1 MSILSRYILR
11 QHVGPFFFGFSIIAL
26 IFILNL
32 LFRELNRIL
41 SKGLPLQV
49 VGEFFLLN
57 MGWIV
62 ALAVPMAMLTASLM
76 AFGRMSADNEITAIK
91 ACGISMYRLILPVTV
106 AATLLA
112 IFLIW
117 YNNAVLPES
126 NHRLALLIRD
136 ISRKK
141 PTINI
146 EPGVWYDDL
155 NNYGLLV
162 SEIEDSGRVSI
173 VRNVLINDYSRFDV
187 TTTITASHGYI
198 QVNEK
203 EGLLEFLLF
212 DGEMQEIN
220 IKRPEEF
227 RRLRFPR
234 HIVRIDITDRFLK
247 RSESSA
253 RGDREKSA
261 AMMRKEIAEARTELA
276 KKQATI
282 DALMGWYFTYYLG
295 DSFGLPKPNAA
306 DSSSLL
312 RQFLN
317 VAPESPGVPAAG
329 NPSTDNHSMQP
340 KKRAEEARRMLQLR
354 ALQRHRTLKAQ
365 IRAQIGM
372 IRSYKRRINS
382 LSVEI
387 HKKYSIPIACVVFVL
402 IGAPL
407 GVMARS
413 GGLGVGGGISL
424 GFFLLYWASLI
435 GGEDLADR
443 GIISPFWAM
452 WSANLIVG
460 IAGVYLLIQSVRE
473 TRFIQFHQI
482 GPYLRENW
490 LKFLLIGFLLKRK
503 SDDAAS

>member
-220 IKRPEEF
+220 IKKPEEF

-282 DALMGWYFTYYLG
+282 DALMGWYFAYYLG

-329 NPSTDNHSMQP
+329 KQSADNHSIQP

-473 TRFIQFHQI
+473 TRFIQFHHI

-490 LKFLLIGFLLKRK
+490 LKFLLIGFFLKRK
-503 SDDAAS
+503 SDDSAS

>member
-1 MSILSRYILR
+1 MSILTRYVLR

-76 AFGRMSADNEITAIK
+76 AFGRLSADNEITAIK
-91 ACGISMYRLILPVTV
+91 ACGISMYRLILPVS
-106 AATLLA
+106 AAAAVLA
-112 IFLIW
+112 VFLIW

-126 NHRLALLIRD
+126 NHRLAQLIRD

-155 NNYGLLV
+155 SNYGLLV

-173 VRNVLINDYSRFDV
+173 VRNVLINDYSRYDA
-187 TTTITASHGYI
+187 TTTITAKRGYI

-220 IKRPEEF
+220 IKKPEEF

-261 AMMRKEIAEARTELA
+261 SMMRKEVAEARTELA
-276 KKQATI
+276 KKRAII
-282 DALMGWYFTYYLG
+282 DALMGWYFNHYLG
-295 DSFGLPKPNAA
+295 SSFGLPLPDPA
-306 DSSSLL
+306 DSSSVL
-312 RQFLN
+312 RKFLN
-317 VAPESPGVPAAG
+317 LAPESPGIATRGRDA
-329 NPSTDNHSMQP
+329 TTNHSADLQ
-340 KKRAEEARRMLQLR
+340 KRDRAAQRMLQLR

-365 IRAQIGM
+365 VRAQLGM

-387 HKKYSIPIACVVFVL
+387 HKKYSIPVACLVFVL

-424 GFFLLYWASLI
+424 GFFLIYWASLI

-443 GIISPFWAM
+443 GIISPFLAM
-452 WSANLIVG
+452 WSANIIVG
-460 IAGVYLLIQSVRE
+460 IFGIYLLIQSVRE
-473 TRFIQFHQI
+473 TRFIQFHRI
-482 GPYLRENW
+482 GPYLQENW
-490 LKFLLIGFLLKRK
+490 QKLLLFGFFIKRK
-503 SDDAAS
+503 STTTDA